1 MRKCNVFLLIYCPVI
16 FFLLLTSAHGLSAQ
30 TGTVH
35 SDKLSGNQNQFFN
48 AVSEELICQCGCN
61 LVLSQCGHINCPS
74 AVPMRNKI
82 EEMILAQKSKE
93 DILKFFITEYRFN
106 GRAPAGRAILSQ
118 PGTEGFDL
126 VAWIMPFVLLSVF
139 SVVVVFIIR
148 KTSKTNVLTNTNASA
163 APDDLDKRVEEELKK
178 WDSE

>member
-1 MRKCNVFLLIYCPVI
+1 MYGPIF
-16 FFLLLTSAHGLSAQ
+16 FFLLLTSAHGLTAQ

-61 LVLSQCGHINCPS
+61 LVLSQCGHVNCPS
-74 AVPMRNKI
+74 AVPMRSKI
-82 EEMILAQKSKE
+82 EEMVLGQKSKE
-93 DILKFFITEYRFN
+93 NILKFFMTEYRFD
-106 GRAPAGRAILSQ
+106 GKAPAGRAILSQ

-126 VAWIMPFVLLSVF
+126 IAWIMPFILLSLF
-139 SVVVVFIIR
+139 SVVVIFIIR
-148 KTSKTNVLTNTNASA
+148 RSSKSNALPKTNFSG
-163 APDDLDKRVEEELKK
+163 APNDLDKRVEEELKK